1 MFYKLLNK
9 KWIKTPTVLLLLLA
23 ITNLSFRVKA
33 DGQVILPSGTIVPL
47 ETLGTINSESISAGE
62 MIDFKVRSDV
72 KVGEVVVVPA
82 GSIAKGQVTRAT
94 PPKGLGKQGFLEV
107 QIRSVTAVDGQ
118 NVNLASGSIS
128 KEGEDKAGLAIILGI
143 FLCPVFLM
151 IKGKNAEIAPG
162 YQIEAVVASNASIQ
176 VK

>member
-1 MFYKLLNK
+1 MFYKLLNR
-9 KWIKTPTVLLLLLA
+9 KWIKMPTVLLLLLA
-23 ITNLSFRVKA
+23 VTNLSFRVKA

-47 ETLGTINSESISAGE
+47 ETLGTINSESISTGE

-72 KVGEVVVVPA
+72 KVGDVVVIPA
-82 GSIAKGQVTRAT
+82 GSIAKGQVTKAT

-118 NVNLASGSIS
+118 NVNLASGTIS

-143 FLCPVFLM
+143 FICILFLM
-151 IKGKNAEIAPG
+151 IKGKSAEIAPG
-162 YQIEAVVASNASIQ
+162 YQVEAVVASNATIQ
-176 VK
+176 LK